1 RSSDPQHRRLGSPA
15 PVRAKRLGIDA
26 VQTVEG
32 LGFEELDLPTVAKDG
47 LPRLGDGDRIR
58 PPNEHLPEAGLEGAD
73 ALAGRRGGD
82 AEDEGCTFDGAFVH
96 GGGERLDV
104 LDIHEAILHQNNIL
118 LFFLSP
124 GGAYS

>member
-82 AEDEGCTFDGAFVH
+82 AEDEGWNFDGALVY
-96 GGGERLDV
+96 GGGVGLEL
-104 LDIHEAILHQNNIL
+104 LAYHESIVHKVNIMYL
-118 LFFLSP
+118 L
-124 GGAYS
+124 YS